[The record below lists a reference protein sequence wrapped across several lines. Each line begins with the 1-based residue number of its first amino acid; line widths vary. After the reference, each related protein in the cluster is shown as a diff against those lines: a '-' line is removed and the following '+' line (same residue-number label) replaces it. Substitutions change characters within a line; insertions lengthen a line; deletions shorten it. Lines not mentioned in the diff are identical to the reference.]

1 MLNMVVGMR
10 GNMDTHPPTGYYG
23 NTIVDANVILNV
35 RQLSEKPLYETAQLL
50 KDGIKT
56 VCTNEFVQ
64 KYIDSALQ
72 TDHVED
78 LSIEAYGSHAK
89 PSTCKNACNA
99 FPGVH
104 SHALKRKQFAEDS
117 LTGKNYA
124 FKDYLLTI
132 FMRRS

>member
-1 MLNMVVGMR
+1 MFLRGKGHDAVVC
-10 GNMDTHPPTGYYG
+10 
-23 NTIVDANVILNV
+23 V
-35 RQLSEKPLYETAQLL
+35 TAW
-50 KDGIKT
+50 
-56 VCTNEFVQ
+56 
-64 KYIDSALQ
+64 
-72 TDHVED
+72 
-78 LSIEAYGSHAK
+78 EAYDGTVIAGSHEFIDVAVLEGSHAK